1 MNLALLTVQFGRLGP
16 LNYSN
21 ICDRRVRSGE
31 RCRFLLDFT
40 DGRAYDSRDVSLLVS
55 LFIVPPGHRRA
66 AATSVPK
73 VRQVRRVGRVI
84 GIPRQFL
91 EFQPQF
97 SQSAFECL
105 GDSLS

>member
-1 MNLALLTVQFGRLGP
+1 MTAAPSLSVGRAVGQP
-16 LNYSN
+16 
-21 ICDRRVRSGE
+21 GE
-31 RCRFLLDFT
+31 RCRFLLDLPK
-40 DGRAYDSRDVSLLVS
+40 SCDVSLLVS

-97 SQSAFECL
+97 WKSAFECL